1 MSESGTSRTLR
12 DVRLESGMR
21 SKADVRPTPLN
32 LWVHALNTSQEQPG
46 EQRKVQ
52 RVEKRLERL
61 EIDNQEL
68 QGQVKRAYQQL
79 NVMKVRNDYLEHK
92 LQQYLEQEQS
102 AVLGEEDEDGEEL
115 WSSVENGIE

>member
-1 MSESGTSRTLR
+1 M
-12 DVRLESGMR
+12 
-21 SKADVRPTPLN
+21 
-32 LWVHALNTSQEQPG
+32 
-46 EQRKVQ
+46 Q

-92 LQQYLEQEQS
+92 LQQYLVEEQS

-115 WSSVENGIE
+115 WSSVGNAIE

>member
-1 MSESGTSRTLR
+1 M
-12 DVRLESGMR
+12 
-21 SKADVRPTPLN
+21 
-32 LWVHALNTSQEQPG
+32 
-46 EQRKVQ
+46 Q

-92 LQQYLEQEQS
+92 LQQYLEEEQS
-102 AVLGEEDEDGEEL
+102 AVLGDEDEDGDEIVIVGGK
-115 WSSVENGIE
+115 WD

>member
-1 MSESGTSRTLR
+1 
-12 DVRLESGMR
+12 
-21 SKADVRPTPLN
+21 
-32 LWVHALNTSQEQPG
+32 
-46 EQRKVQ
+46 VQ

-92 LQQYLEQEQS
+92 LQQYLEEEQS
-102 AVLGEEDEDGEEL
+102 AVLGDEDAEGDEIVIVGGK
-115 WSSVENGIE
+115 WD

>member
-1 MSESGTSRTLR
+1 M
-12 DVRLESGMR
+12 
-21 SKADVRPTPLN
+21 
-32 LWVHALNTSQEQPG
+32 
-46 EQRKVQ
+46 Q

-68 QGQVKRAYQQL
+68 QLQVKRAYQQL
-79 NVMKVRNDYLEHK
+79 NIIKIRNDYLEHR

-115 WSSVENGIE
+115 WSSVGNGIE

>member
-1 MSESGTSRTLR
+1 M
-12 DVRLESGMR
+12 
-21 SKADVRPTPLN
+21 
-32 LWVHALNTSQEQPG
+32 
-46 EQRKVQ
+46 Q

-92 LQQYLEQEQS
+92 LQQYLEEEQS
-102 AVLGEEDEDGEEL
+102 AVLGDEDEDGDEIVIVSGK
-115 WSSVENGIE
+115 WD

>member
-1 MSESGTSRTLR
+1 M
-12 DVRLESGMR
+12 
-21 SKADVRPTPLN
+21 
-32 LWVHALNTSQEQPG
+32 
-46 EQRKVQ
+46 Q

-92 LQQYLEQEQS
+92 LQQYLEEEQS
-102 AVLGEEDEDGEEL
+102 AVLGDEDEDGDEIVIVSGK
-115 WSSVENGIE
+115 WN

>member
-1 MSESGTSRTLR
+1 MLQSGRSPNASEFMGSRPKYKPGTTKG
-12 DVRLESGMR
+12 D
-21 SKADVRPTPLN
+21 N
-32 LWVHALNTSQEQPG
+32 
-46 EQRKVQ
+46 RKVQ

-79 NVMKVRNDYLEHK
+79 NIIKIRNDYLEHR

-102 AVLGEEDEDGEEL
+102 AVLGDED
-115 WSSVENGIE
+115 VEGDEIVIVGGKWD

>member
-1 MSESGTSRTLR
+1 
-12 DVRLESGMR
+12 
-21 SKADVRPTPLN
+21 
-32 LWVHALNTSQEQPG
+32 
-46 EQRKVQ
+46 VQ

-92 LQQYLEQEQS
+92 LQQYLEEEQS
-102 AVLGEEDEDGEEL
+102 AVLGDEDEDGDEIVIVGGK
-115 WSSVENGIE
+115 WD